1 MTLVLEEKENH
12 DQAVKRF
19 RSLCDMHRIDCGHAG
34 DLRLLVAALK
44 ENRHFAMDFWAMVG
58 DLSARERG
66 TLSDD
71 EMLATIVEGSSGK
84 TISEL
89 PLNEKV
95 VTAGLKNLLAG
106 VDVDAGLLE
115 EEVSAPAA
123 EPSVEAPAEHL
134 PLTEE
139 TRRVE
144 AARSAE
150 PSRMTAAAET
160 KHSVEEALRRLEE
173 TSRELRDQLAALA
186 AMDQLRREARE
197 QATAAEKEAQ
207 ADPVPQNAASS
218 AAAQQISRQAPEEEQ
233 RAATVENPAKDAPST
248 QEPVSLPAS
257 LPAAEP
263 ILSPRIPMR
272 IIEERG
278 VFASPEH
285 STLSHRGFVPRDADD
300 DPSIHVPLAEYAE
313 ENPRRIG
320 VGTILLILLVA
331 ALIAGGFAF
340 HKGYG
345 RDQIAN
351 AKAAMLNKI
360 GLFGAE
366 LHDVAS
372 PSSQPAGQ
380 SGQASNQPGGQNGNV
395 PQSSPSAPAPNE
407 HATAPQ
413 PAQAGDPSPSA
424 TAPPSQQQS
433 PSKAQ
438 ENPGRSRA
446 GSNAGYRAA
455 VRPESMPIEPG
466 AVRVPSSVMNANL
479 LSSRVAVYPEDA
491 RARGIE
497 GAVEVEAVISRT
509 GAVEYAH
516 AVSGDPHLRSAA
528 EEAVMK
534 WGYKP
539 YTINGTPVQ
548 AVTQVRVNFRLR

>member
-19 RSLCDMHRIDCGHAG
+19 RSLCDMHRVPCGQAG
-34 DLRLLVAALK
+34 DLRQFMSALK

-71 EMLATIVEGSSGK
+71 EMLAMIVEGSSGK

-115 EEVSAPAA
+115 EEVSAPAGG
-123 EPSVEAPAEHL
+123 PSVEAPAEHL
-134 PLTEE
+134 PLTEA

-144 AARSAE
+144 AERSAE
-150 PSRMTAAAET
+150 TSRVAAAAET

-173 TSRELRDQLAALA
+173 TSRELRNQLAALA
-186 AMDQLRREARE
+186 AMDQLRREAGE
-197 QATAAEKEAQ
+197 QATAAEKETQ
-207 ADPVPQNAASS
+207 ASPVPRDASS
-218 AAAQQISRQAPEEEQ
+218 SVAAQQVSEEAQ
-233 RAATVENPAKDAPST
+233 RAATARYAAETREPAS
-248 QEPVSLPAS
+248 SSAS
-257 LPAAEP
+257 LPTAEP
-263 ILSPRIPMR
+263 VLSPRRPMR
-272 IIEERG
+272 ILEERG
-278 VFASPEH
+278 VFEPSQH

-313 ENPRRIG
+313 ENPSRIG
-320 VGTILLILLVA
+320 VGTILLIVLVA
-331 ALIAGGFAF
+331 ALIVGGFAL

-345 RDQIAN
+345 RDQVAS

-372 PSSQPAGQ
+372 PSSQPASQ
-380 SGQASNQPGGQNGNV
+380 SGQASNQPGGQNGNE
-395 PQSSPSAPAPNE
+395 PQSSAPAP
-407 HATAPQ
+407 APGERAPILQ
-413 PAQAGDPSPSA
+413 PSQADNHSQLTLPE
-424 TAPPSQQQS
+424 PSQQH
-433 PSKAQ
+433 
-438 ENPGRSRA
+438 NPAGTQQNARRSRA
-446 GSNAGYRAA
+446 VADAQNYRRVA
-455 VRPESMPIEPG
+455 RPEAMPIEPG
-466 AVRVPSSVMNANL
+466 AVRVSSSVMSANL

-491 RARGIE
+491 RTRGIE
-497 GAVEVEAVISRT
+497 GTVEVEAVISRT
-509 GAVEYAH
+509 GAVEYAR

-534 WGYKP
+534 WRYKP